1 MKTHVVHA
9 RSAPSQPPAS
19 KPGQVPR
26 NPHVVFPSDSERAMA
41 ERFVRAPV
49 PVGAGPRMGF
59 ARSLVGK
66 KRRQEA
72 EEVRPE
78 GEQGR
83 SPRILHVRAP
93 HQDCNEMA
101 EVRRGTPITRS
112 SDPWVVLPQCRVDR
126 HLQRYSSA
134 ECSESRRTSLGT
146 MHPLPPY
153 FSRPSSARTPQPPSP
168 RLPLLV
174 FAAHSPLRFARPL

>member
-9 RSAPSQPPAS
+9 RSAASQPPAS

-26 NPHVVFPSDSERAMA
+26 NPHVVFPSDSEGAMV
-41 ERFVRAPV
+41 ERFVRTPA

-59 ARSLVGK
+59 ARSFVGK

-83 SPRILHVRAP
+83 FPRIFHLVTGSTP
-93 HQDCNEMA
+93 KLSTGPD
-101 EVRRGTPITRS
+101 EVRQTLDAASTRI
-112 SDPWVVLPQCRVDR
+112 C
-126 HLQRYSSA
+126 
-134 ECSESRRTSLGT
+134 
-146 MHPLPPY
+146 
-153 FSRPSSARTPQPPSP
+153 
-168 RLPLLV
+168 V
-174 FAAHSPLRFARPL
+174 FPHV